1 MKPLLFSFDIG
12 HASIGWAVMDTT
24 RPAQPD
30 LQGCGTV
37 LFPTDDCLAK
47 VRRQMRRQR
56 RHVRSTRVRIAR
68 LKQLFLHLGVL
79 SQEELDQPG
88 SPWPWKL
95 AARVLAGGDLLSWRE
110 LWDVLRWYAHNRG
123 YDGNRNWAGDDEED
137 AEDTEK
143 VTQARHLME
152 QFSCSSMCATICA
165 KLGVDPLATKKSSSH
180 RAYKTSNAAFP
191 REVVTDE
198 VRDLLRKHEG
208 HRPFVTPVLIQALC
222 AGDNSKDDQGTTVR
236 QHLADLGFNARLPGR
251 YVGGLLFGQA
261 VPRFDN
267 RIIGICPVSGQKK
280 PLKDCR
286 EFLDYRWAMVLANVR
301 VRRTPEG
308 ELEPLTAAEREALT
322 QKARLSGDF
331 TAKEFQAEIE
341 ALTGSKVS
349 NVEAMMTHPDSQ
361 MALVLDPVLK
371 LTQSNQKLK
380 DLWPMLP
387 PEVQKR
393 ALGRWRKG
401 RRVTLDALLLQVPSP
416 DKARALLDKLYADTV
431 KRIKKKESIPTK
443 EAFLRQPLRPD
454 WPSGRA
460 PYAREVMRAAYEQ
473 VMQAQVHP
481 MEEGGVLYITDEM
494 KQRERDKDIDQLTNN
509 HLVRHRLKILL
520 RLIEDMVKTYADND
534 PANVQRCV
542 IEVARDLLEY
552 SGKTKYDIDSDLKSR
567 LKDHGD
573 ATAGLIEAME
583 GEVAQWSGNLV
594 RKARI
599 AQDLDNTCP
608 YTGQRYCLKMV
619 IHGKVEKEHIIP
631 KSARPSDSLDSLV
644 LTFPE
649 INRLKQ
655 NRTARQFVR
664 EFAGH
669 EVQTSGGTVT
679 IWSEEKYLAF
689 VAKHGPNPTTKPTAK
704 MARKLKCHLDDL
716 KRKWLRRQKLELVSY
731 EEREFTPRDLAVTS
745 HLCRMAAAQMEVYFG
760 DREKGRLRARLPK
773 GGSSGNSGSGGLRQ
787 SPVVITSLP
796 GQVTAEVRKSWK
808 ILGCLAHACPEIM
821 HEVPDLLHPGST
833 KREPRPKS
841 EIRDITHLH
850 HALDACVMGYAALLL
865 PNNGKLWQQLL
876 TRKITRAEQPEFTR
890 LHGSSPL
897 LSLAPWNRESPGSGP
912 LRLMLGDLPAAMKN
926 QIATRL
932 LERRVVQHVPAD
944 MSGAKLNANPMG
956 VVTVKDGMVELRQRE
971 ITGINEDGSRQRQ
984 WKKEKGKPLT
994 RRVSRVVGLQEGKL
1008 SRIGAVLD
1016 IEENYGIALLGNEAS
1031 IIPFFK
1037 VRAQMNELAARNGG
1051 RAPMVLRLGMLIRV
1065 PRGDYA
1071 GVWRVRSCKD
1081 NARDGILVTLS
1092 HPERVPASASGVT
1105 WSKDNVRLKTLRRD
1119 GLEIITGSF
1128 CGVPLTGGDTMGA
1141 E

>member
-37 LFPTDDCLAK
+37 LFPTDDCLASQ
-47 VRRQMRRQR
+47 RRQMRRQR

-68 LKQLFLHLGVL
+68 LKQLLLHLGVL
-79 SQEELDQPG
+79 TQEELDQPG

-137 AEDTEK
+137 TEDTEK

-191 REVVTDE
+191 REVVSEE

-222 AGDNSKDDQGTTVR
+222 AGDNSKDDQGITVR

-301 VRRTPEG
+301 VRRAPEG

-361 MALVLDPVLK
+361 TALVLDPVLK

-401 RRVTLDALLLQVPSP
+401 RRVTLDALLLQVPSS

-460 PYAREVMRAAYEQ
+460 PYAREVMRAAYQQ
-473 VMQAQVHP
+473 VMQAQGHP

-552 SGKTKYDIDSDLKSR
+552 SGLTNKEIAQEFGIKLKNFKDVSKKLVADLE
-567 LKDHGD
+567 
-573 ATAGLIEAME
+573 ATGVTLSAGLI
-583 GEVAQWSGNLV
+583 
-594 RKARI
+594 RKGRI
-599 AQDLDNTCP
+599 ADDLDWTCP
-608 YTGQRYCLKMV
+608 YTLSKYDAVSLARLGVDKD
-619 IHGKVEKEHIIP
+619 HIIP
-631 KSARPSDSLDSLV
+631 RSQRASDSLDSLV
-644 LTFPE
+644 ITFPE
-649 INRLKQ
+649 VNRMKG
-655 NRTARQFVR
+655 NRTGLQFVK
-664 EFAGH
+664 EDAGKPVPGRPELTICTERH
-669 EVQTSGGTVT
+669 YRAFVEKLAGDKKPTRFSGGGG
-679 IWSEEKYLAF
+679 S
-689 VAKHGPNPTTKPTAK
+689 
-704 MARKLKCHLDDL
+704 LDDKL
-716 KRKWLRRQKLELVSY
+716 RQWNRKQRLLLEDY
-731 EEREFTPRDLAVTS
+731 EEQDFTPPRS
-745 HLCRMAAAQMEVYFG
+745 HRHQPSRPLCR
-760 DREKGRLRARLPK
+760 
-773 GGSSGNSGSGGLRQ
+773 
-787 SPVVITSLP
+787 
-796 GQVTAEVRKSWK
+796 
-808 ILGCLAHACPEIM
+808 
-821 HEVPDLLHPGST
+821 
-833 KREPRPKS
+833 
-841 EIRDITHLH
+841 
-850 HALDACVMGYAALLL
+850 
-865 PNNGKLWQQLL
+865 
-876 TRKITRAEQPEFTR
+876 
-890 LHGSSPL
+890 
-897 LSLAPWNRESPGSGP
+897 
-912 LRLMLGDLPAAMKN
+912 
-926 QIATRL
+926 
-932 LERRVVQHVPAD
+932 PAD
-944 MSGAKLNANPMG
+944 
-956 VVTVKDGMVELRQRE
+956 
-971 ITGINEDGSRQRQ
+971 
-984 WKKEKGKPLT
+984 
-994 RRVSRVVGLQEGKL
+994 
-1008 SRIGAVLD
+1008 
-1016 IEENYGIALLGNEAS
+1016 
-1031 IIPFFK
+1031 
-1037 VRAQMNELAARNGG
+1037 
-1051 RAPMVLRLGMLIRV
+1051 
-1065 PRGDYA
+1065 
-1071 GVWRVRSCKD
+1071 
-1081 NARDGILVTLS
+1081 
-1092 HPERVPASASGVT
+1092 
-1105 WSKDNVRLKTLRRD
+1105 
-1119 GLEIITGSF
+1119 
-1128 CGVPLTGGDTMGA
+1128 
-1141 E
+1141 